1 MGRGDDV
8 DLRIDDPGV
17 SRRHAQIVLG
27 DPSRGRRP
35 RLDQRHLAR
44 RPADQPTPSSSTAPA
59 VTIGRH
65 HGDLPAGQLSGGPMS
80 DLSLFLIKIG
90 YLALLWV
97 FVLVVAAAMRRDLM
111 PRRRRTSSGRGA
123 HRDRAARAGG
133 RQGTQAG
140 EAAEAREAQARSAP
154 HPHGH
159 RGLAARH
166 RRSISAR
173 RRSPSAAPP
182 TTPSCSTTTTRRATT
197 PGCGP
202 YDGGWLVEDLGSTNG
217 TFLDKAKV
225 TAPTPVPVGVPV
237 RIGKTALE
245 LRK

>member
-1 MGRGDDV
+1 
-8 DLRIDDPGV
+8 
-17 SRRHAQIVLG
+17 
-27 DPSRGRRP
+27 
-35 RLDQRHLAR
+35 
-44 RPADQPTPSSSTAPA
+44 
-59 VTIGRH
+59 
-65 HGDLPAGQLSGGPMS
+65 MS

-123 HRDRAARAGG
+123 TATAPPVPVATKEPKPGKPPKPAKPKRGQPRTLTVTAGSLQGTTIDLAEAPITLGRAADNTLVLDDDYASGHH
-133 RQGTQAG
+133 
-140 EAAEAREAQARSAP
+140 ARLR
-154 HPHGH
+154 
-159 RGLAARH
+159 
-166 RRSISAR
+166 
-173 RRSPSAAPP
+173 
-182 TTPSCSTTTTRRATT
+182 
-197 PGCGP
+197 P